1 MVVNAVDDGDL
12 EAFVLGLLDAEAAGK
27 RFIYRVGPSFPRAR
41 GGITMPEPLTP
52 ERLFAD
58 RPGGGRGLVV
68 VGSHVEMTSRQLE
81 QALELGDLETVE
93 LQVPALLEDAEREVA
108 RVVAE
113 AAAGLERADV
123 VVATSRKLAT
133 AAGGQSDLDIGAV
146 VAGAVVDVVRGL
158 DLDGLSWLIAKG
170 GITSSD
176 VGTKALGVRR
186 ATVAGP
192 LLAPGIVPV
201 WILPADS
208 AVPGLPYVIFPG
220 NVGGPGA
227 LRDAIEIMRG
237 GGG

>member
-1 MVVNAVDDGDL
+1 M
-12 EAFVLGLLDAEAAGK
+12 
-27 RFIYRVGPSFPRAR
+27 
-41 GGITMPEPLTP
+41 
-52 ERLFAD
+52 
-58 RPGGGRGLVV
+58 
-68 VGSHVEMTSRQLE
+68 
-81 QALELGDLETVE
+81 
-93 LQVPALLEDAEREVA
+93 
-108 RVVAE
+108 
-113 AAAGLERADV
+113 
-123 VVATSRKLAT
+123 
-133 AAGGQSDLDIGAV
+133 
-146 VAGAVVDVVRGL
+146 VDVVRGL